1 MSPQV
6 LAAMAEYMA
15 LEAAYSSTEAMLAS
29 SAQLGRIYHALAR
42 LTNVPSERVAL
53 FSSNT
58 EAWQKPF
65 LSLDFSAGDRI
76 LVGESEWG
84 GNLSL
89 MHQIATRTGARI
101 EVIPSTNLG
110 VIDTVALGEMLDENV
125 RAVCVTWLPAVHGAV
140 NPAAQIAEVLDG
152 HDAWLFVDAAQYFG
166 QVGTD
171 LSHPR
176 FDVVTVSP
184 RKYLRAPRGAGFS
197 CFSARFLAQI
207 SPRAVDQFAAPWK
220 EDGPEIRT
228 DARKFEYGE
237 TSYMVRIGL
246 ATALDAALK
255 VDWCAVQRDIKAL
268 AAYTRAGLSQI
279 AGITVAEHPDA
290 PLSGQVTFS
299 HATHPPA
306 HFVQALAA
314 QGINIA
320 APAPAYAPFW
330 FAGGRVPICRL
341 SPHTSNTRSEIDR
354 ALAAIKAAI

>member
-1 MSPQV
+1 MTPQV
-6 LAAMAEYMA
+6 LAAMADYMA

-29 SAQLGRIYHALAR
+29 GPQLASIYPALAR
-42 LTNVPSERVAL
+42 LTNVDPERIAL

-84 GNLSL
+84 GNLSV
-89 MHQIATRTGARI
+89 MQGVAARAGATI
-101 EVIPSTNLG
+101 EVIPSTPLG
-110 VIDTVALGEMLDENV
+110 RIDVSALAQMLDENV
-125 RAVCVTWLPAVHGAV
+125 RAVCVTWLPAVHGAI
-140 NPAAQIAEVLDG
+140 NPAEQIAAVLDG

-184 RKYLRAPRGAGFS
+184 RKYLRAPRGAGFA
-197 CFSARFLAQI
+197 CFSARFLARVT
-207 SPRAVDQFAAPWK
+207 PRAVDQFSAPWK
-220 EDGPEIRT
+220 SDGPEIRG

-246 ATALDAALK
+246 ATALSQALE
-255 VDWCAVQRDIKAL
+255 VDWVGVQQEIRAL
-268 AAYTRAGLSQI
+268 ADYARAGLSQI
-279 AGITVAEHPDA
+279 SGITVAEHPDA

-299 HATHPPA
+299 HDVHAPV
-306 HFVQALAA
+306 HFVQALSAE
-314 QGINIA
+314 GINIA

-330 FAGGRVPICRL
+330 FAAGRVPICRL
-341 SPHTSNTRSEIDR
+341 SPDATTTRSEIDR
-354 ALAAIKAAI
+354 ALAAIKAAL